1 MPSHTEA
8 FKKRFQLAVVTHD
21 PRFGKKIVDEARRR
35 GLEVKQFGEID
46 DVPLSTDAVIVKQG
60 EQEPRGRK
68 TVSIDPGMD
77 PASAVD
83 KALETGY
90 GKQDVA
96 KAVVVIDPGKTT
108 GAAFFADEILLRA
121 ETFFD
126 HQALTENVANFFKN
140 HLNSEKLVY
149 VGEGAPVFREKLIQH
164 LISSIPDLTRDMV
177 KTLPEKNS
185 SRLAGGKDEIA
196 AAIIS
201 SMRRTRK
208 RL

>member
-1 MPSHTEA
+1 MPSRIEA
-8 FKKRFQLAVVTHD
+8 DRKRFKLAVVTYD
-21 PRFGKKIVDEARRR
+21 PRFGKKIVDEARKR
-35 GLEVKQFGEID
+35 GLEVKQFGEIG

-60 EQEPRGRK
+60 EQQPRGRK
-68 TVSIDPGMD
+68 TVSVDPETD
-77 PASAVD
+77 PSSAVD

-108 GAAFFADEILLRA
+108 GAAYFADEILLRT

-126 HQALTENVANFFKN
+126 HTALTENVANFFKN
-140 HLNSEKLVY
+140 HPNSEKLVY

-164 LISSIPDLTRDMV
+164 LTSKIPELTRDMV

-201 SMRRTRK
+201 TMRRTRK